1 METNNTLTN
10 AGITGFTNQEH
21 INDAVNNFFK
31 SIYKYFSQIQLTHK
45 LTIDKLIE
53 VYWDKKDESPKELL
67 DLSQFLFTPKP
78 KNLIHNFDN
87 NLYNHTKFSNI
98 QKLWNINKDRLKRS
112 DNLNI
117 IINYPEKIQIIVIMY
132 ETLYKN
138 AYLLINS
145 TNYYMLSFNKTED
158 EYLNDIWKCAS
169 SLMLFNMALY
179 RLQIEINSV
188 LYDYDKLF
196 DMFYNYITVLNDIY
210 NGQNIDFNKIN
221 KLNHITYRYLLKF
234 ANPAKINCYFN
245 EKMNIDFDLV
255 KLNND
260 MTQFRNSVNELDRE
274 YLSFYFKFYN
284 DFMLHYLNLD
294 YTTNKKIMNKIIQFK
309 DNFHKSINLF
319 KEEEEFMSLVGN
331 FIRI

>member
-1 METNNTLTN
+1 MEVTNNP
-10 AGITGFTNQEH
+10 EP
-21 INDAVNNFFK
+21 INEPVNNFFN
-31 SIYKYFSQIQLTHK
+31 SIYKYFNQIQSHHK
-45 LTIDKLIE
+45 STIEKIIE
-53 VYWDKKDESPKELL
+53 LYDEKKDERDFNLKSPK
-67 DLSQFLFTPKP
+67 LSQFIFTPKP
-78 KNLIHNFDN
+78 RNLIHNFDN
-87 NLYNHTKFSNI
+87 NLYNQTKFSNI

-112 DNLNI
+112 DNLDNI
-117 IINYPEKIQIIVIMY
+117 INNSEKIQIIVIMY

-145 TNYYMLSFNKTED
+145 SNYYILSFNKTGD

-188 LYDYDKLF
+188 SYEYNKLF
-196 DMFYNYITVLNDIY
+196 DILNNYITILNDIY
-210 NGQNIDFNKIN
+210 IGPNIDFNKIN
-221 KLNHITYRYLLKF
+221 KLNHLTYKYLLKY
-234 ANPAKINCYFN
+234 ANPVKINCYFN

-260 MTQFRNSVNELDRE
+260 MAEFSNSINELDRD

-284 DFMLHYLNLD
+284 QFMLHYLNLD
-294 YTTNKKIMNKIIQFK
+294 YTTNKKIINKIIQFK
-309 DNFHKSINLF
+309 DNFHNSINLF

-331 FIRI
+331 FTKI